1 MSAANTLA
9 ALAIINDLI
18 TVAANVSNAIAQIQS
33 TIRAAQAA
41 GVDITPE
48 QLDEARRA
56 RETVI
61 GEIDA
66 EIARRQGRG
75 EARAI
80 ESPK

>member
-48 QLDEARRA
+48 QLDEARQA
-56 RETVI
+56 REAVI